1 MGGHCFKIFFTLEIH
16 VRRSNENYAWCFVY
30 TWNARPFME
39 DCNTNKAEFIILHL
53 KCTSLFEH
61 LYELSDNLIY

>member
-1 MGGHCFKIFFTLEIH
+1 MHVSYKMKILIYDFFTLEMH
-16 VRRSNENYAWCFVY
+16 VLLIGNF
-30 TWNARPFME
+30 
-39 DCNTNKAEFIILHL
+39 NTNNAEFIILHL